1 MTKTYQVEGMTCEH
15 CAASVRE
22 EVGEIAGVTK
32 VDVDVASG
40 QVAVSGSDF
49 TDAQVSAAVSEA
61 GYSVKN
67 GSDRKSVV

>member
-22 EVGEIAGVTK
+22 EVGEIAAVTK

-61 GYSVKN
+61 GYSVKA
-67 GSDRKSVV
+67 

>member
-1 MTKTYQVEGMTCEH
+1 
-15 CAASVRE
+15 
-22 EVGEIAGVTK
+22 VGEIAGVTK

-61 GYSVKN
+61 GYSVKA
-67 GSDRKSVV
+67 

>member
-32 VDVDVASG
+32 INIDVTSG
-40 QVAVSGSDF
+40 QIAVSGSDF
-49 TDAQVSAAVSEA
+49 TDAQVNAAVSEA
-61 GYSVKN
+61 GYSVK
-67 GSDRKSVV
+67 V

>member
-40 QVAVSGSDF
+40 QVAVSGS
-49 TDAQVSAAVSEA
+49 VV
-61 GYSVKN
+61 GSVFSKLCFVQN
-67 GSDRKSVV
+67 RGPQPRNHA